1 MLSRFEIEDLL
12 KAELVVAKS
21 RHEAARI
28 NFASICSETPSVLPQ
43 PDGTHRVINAGRE
56 RSAAQ
61 ADFMAALKRF
71 NDFILHGKV
80 PDHLAGR

>member
-1 MLSRFEIEDLL
+1 MLSRFEIEELL
-12 KAELVVAKS
+12 KTELAAAKS

-28 NFASICSETPSVLPQ
+28 NFARICSESPSGLLQ
-43 PDGTHRVINAGRE
+43 PDGTDRVINAGRE